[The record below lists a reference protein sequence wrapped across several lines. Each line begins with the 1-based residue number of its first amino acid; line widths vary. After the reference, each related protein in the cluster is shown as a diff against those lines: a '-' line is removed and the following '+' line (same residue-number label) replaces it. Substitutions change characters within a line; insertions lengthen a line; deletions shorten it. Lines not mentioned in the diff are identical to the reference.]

1 MIKNEASRLFLD
13 QLSFAVCIV
22 NAEYNVLFANRSFC
36 ARSALKLDNFVGKSV
51 LDLYPEISGYLKRKI
66 DTVFVIESP
75 SFSYW
80 EQRPHVFPFKSSRP
94 VSGDEELMY
103 QNLEIIPFSD
113 GQAGG
118 LLACLCV
125 YDVTLQASQH
135 LELQRLKDE
144 LEEEHAAQKILI
156 AKLEDTRSQLMQ
168 SEKMASIGQ
177 LAAGI
182 AHEINNPL
190 GYITSNVQSLQ
201 HYLHQYHEV
210 IDGLDN
216 LLKEVATPEILQARE
231 ALFERTQLDFMRTDS
246 IELIEESQEGSER
259 VRSIV
264 MSLKDFS
271 HVDNSD
277 WAMASLVTGIE
288 STLKIVNNQIKYS
301 VTVVRDFDPDI
312 PDIYCQPMQLNQ
324 VLLNL
329 LVNASQAIE
338 GQGEIHISLKRRCD
352 EYVILKIRDTGSGI
366 DPKHMHRLFEPFF
379 TTKEVG
385 SGTGLGLSVSYGIIK
400 AHRGTIEVVSEL
412 GKGAEFTLILPID
425 YRSLSQ
431 EPQL

>member
-1 MIKNEASRLFLD
+1 MISDEASRLFLD

-22 NAEYNVLFANRSFC
+22 DAEYSVLFANRSYC
-36 ARSALKLDNFVGKSV
+36 TRAGMKLDKIVGMSV
-51 LDLYPEISGYLKRKI
+51 LELYPEISDYLKRKI

-103 QNLEIIPFSD
+103 QNLEIIPISD
-113 GQAGG
+113 GDVGG

-144 LEEEHAAQKILI
+144 LQKEHAAQKVLI
-156 AKLEDTRSQLMQ
+156 TKLEDTRGQLMQ

-190 GYITSNVQSLQ
+190 GFITSNVQSLQ
-201 HYLHQYHEV
+201 HYLHKYHEV
-210 IDGLDN
+210 IDGLDK
-216 LLKEVATPEILQARE
+216 LLSDVATPEMLKARDALYE
-231 ALFERTQLDFMRTDS
+231 ATQLAFMRTDS
-246 IELIEESQEGSER
+246 IDLIQESQEGSER
-259 VRSIV
+259 VMSIV
-264 MSLKDFS
+264 TSLKDFS
-271 HVDNSD
+271 HIDNSD
-277 WAMASLVTGIE
+277 WAMANLVAGIE

-301 VTVVRDFDPDI
+301 IDVIRDFAPDV
-312 PDIYCQPMQLNQ
+312 PEIYCQPMQLNQ
-324 VLLNL
+324 VVLNL
-329 LVNASQAIE
+329 LINASQAME
-338 GQGEIHISLKRRCD
+338 GKGEIRISLQRSGD
-352 EYVILKIRDTGSGI
+352 DYVKLGVKDTGTGI
-366 DPKHMHRLFEPFF
+366 EPDHMNRLFEPFF

-385 SGTGLGLSVSYGIIK
+385 SGTGLGLSVSYSIIK
-400 AHRGTIEVVSEL
+400 AHQGTIEVASEL
-412 GKGAEFTLILPID
+412 GKGTEFTLTLPVD
-425 YRSLSQ
+425 YRKLPEGVEQ
-431 EPQL
+431 